1 MEDNKGKEEAHD
13 EKQVAV
19 KRPIAMPFIMSNVL
33 FERFCSSGIS
43 GWSQKLI

>member
-1 MEDNKGKEEAHD
+1 MEDIKGKDEETHN

-43 GWSQKLI
+43 GRFKD